1 MKKLLAASFVA
12 LLCFQHVHGQSTEYY
27 ITSDLT
33 VNKSLTIN
41 SDCIIANGATLINKS
56 HISINGT
63 LYINGKLTNDGTIT
77 ATNCVINNGEI
88 FSTEYNKLLV
98 NEQLHFSNARTASND
113 TTHIVTFEASET
125 YIDDYT
131 TMESAELTTGNLIL
145 NDTLEY
151 TGKLGVKSVLHDFII
166 NGKGFLLNTDNEN
179 IRLYGDAYNFSDI
192 PCRKANFELF
202 GLDNKIY
209 GDFSCYRFDLS
220 PEATYTNHGNLTV
233 TETFPTSGKLIQAEN
248 ATLTINT
255 TTSPEIIAN
264 ATGNTITFTRGGLQY
279 LNVEECYNL
288 TISKNG
294 GNNLQLTRNTKITN
308 SLTLNKKS
316 FVDCDKFNLIFPN
329 ADESSIISSNSN
341 GIILNN
347 GTITFNNLADS
358 KTIDI
363 PIYSNDAKF
372 CGVEITNLSQSPT
385 NITIDSLFQFV
396 THQGHSR
403 GTPYDFEFVNT
414 TWHISSDCQAAE
426 ITFSWDDE
434 NELPF
439 FDENNSNV
447 YHFEQGKWINTEA
460 TTSGNTATAFF
471 SADGYFSIGNDV
483 IILPIHISNFSCTS
497 YENYNKIYWT
507 RESGFDKELEL
518 EKSIDGL
525 HFFSLKNY
533 KNSKEQLY
541 EYEDFDVQTAKTIYY
556 RLCETDKNGIQEYSS
571 IICATSQNSDNIVI
585 SGNTLRYNSF
595 DEPRSI
601 KMYDLSGKLLCETR
615 NNPLNIN
622 QIKQGIYI
630 LHIETENI
638 EKIFKVT
645 IHF

>member
-264 ATGNTITFTRGGLQY
+264 FIPDYQKKDLSLSDRSYFTDGATLD
-279 LNVEECYNL
+279 E
-288 TISKNG
+288 TISQNIPKNNTF
-294 GNNLQLTRNTKITN
+294 GNEIILEIQLMFKTIK
-308 SLTLNKKS
+308 SLT
-316 FVDCDKFNLIFPN
+316 
-329 ADESSIISSNSN
+329 
-341 GIILNN
+341 
-347 GTITFNNLADS
+347 
-358 KTIDI
+358 
-363 PIYSNDAKF
+363 
-372 CGVEITNLSQSPT
+372 TNFL
-385 NITIDSLFQFV
+385 
-396 THQGHSR
+396 
-403 GTPYDFEFVNT
+403 
-414 TWHISSDCQAAE
+414 
-426 ITFSWDDE
+426 
-434 NELPF
+434 
-439 FDENNSNV
+439 
-447 YHFEQGKWINTEA
+447 
-460 TTSGNTATAFF
+460 
-471 SADGYFSIGNDV
+471 
-483 IILPIHISNFSCTS
+483 CTS
-497 YENYNKIYWT
+497 YLIIVV
-507 RESGFDKELEL
+507 L
-518 EKSIDGL
+518 
-525 HFFSLKNY
+525 FF
-533 KNSKEQLY
+533 
-541 EYEDFDVQTAKTIYY
+541 
-556 RLCETDKNGIQEYSS
+556 
-571 IICATSQNSDNIVI
+571 
-585 SGNTLRYNSF
+585 
-595 DEPRSI
+595 
-601 KMYDLSGKLLCETR
+601 LL
-615 NNPLNIN
+615 
-622 QIKQGIYI
+622 
-630 LHIETENI
+630 
-638 EKIFKVT
+638 
-645 IHF
+645 